1 MSVSSL
7 RHKQSRVEPGTLAR
21 PAYLWFFV
29 VANVSMWIQHLQ
41 DKAAAARGVTRWMY
55 TLAGGRRGTAGLT
68 PAEIEKKAFLSEEQR
83 ELEQASRMFGLH
95 MAMRLGFEREAL
107 ASFPFRIAKPIMR

>member
-1 MSVSSL
+1 LSVSSL

-41 DKAAAARGVTRWMY
+41 DKAAAARGVSGRVY

-68 PAEIEKKAFLSEEQR
+68 PAEIEEKA
-83 ELEQASRMFGLH
+83 QAAVDRGRTTRVFIYIH
-95 MAMRLGFEREAL
+95 VY
-107 ASFPFRIAKPIMR
+107 I

>member
-21 PAYLWFFV
+21 HAYLWFFV

-41 DKAAAARGVTRWMY
+41 DKAAAARGVSRWVY
-55 TLAGGRRGTAGLT
+55 TLAGGRRGTDGLT
-68 PAEIEKKAFLSEEQR
+68 PAEIEKKA
-83 ELEQASRMFGLH
+83 QAAGDRGLTTQVFIYIH
-95 MAMRLGFEREAL
+95 VY
-107 ASFPFRIAKPIMR
+107 I